1 MMKTKISNSGI
12 FLTLI
17 LVLLFFYVYQKVQI
31 FRLGYKIRNI
41 DKQLTA
47 LEKDNSFLQLEVY
60 RLLSPEH
67 ISAEV
72 NRLGLD
78 LIPPREK
85 QVIRVK

>member
-1 MMKTKISNSGI
+1 MTI
-12 FLTLI
+12 I

-41 DKQLTA
+41 DKQSKV

-60 RLLSPEH
+60 RLLSPSH

-72 NRLGLD
+72 NRLGLG
-78 LIPPREK
+78 LMPPKER